1 MDPGGN
7 RFENSGWEQ
16 VCSSVFVKIPG
27 ILQSAIP
34 FRLFAEN
41 SNE

>member
-1 MDPGGN
+1 MGIVQ
-7 RFENSGWEQ
+7 RILIEQINSF
-16 VCSSVFVKIPG
+16 SFVKIPG
-27 ILQSAIP
+27 FLQSAIP